1 MIERGG
7 AGSEQA
13 SGDHGEIGIAGSE
26 PHEDERPLFVQADE
40 KLARTGGDDL
50 GGDFGG
56 TQAEGFGH
64 VGAAEELDQE
74 APAAGFQ
81 VGGLGSQHQPLR
93 FLGRLSQR
101 RGPQAVVAG
110 GDDASP
116 RRAREGANALGN
128 LRGDGVGVKQ
138 HLEEGIRGDEVA
150 QQRRRAGEL
159 PALREIEEGLL
170 GRLVLDPFGHAFAQ
184 PDPGG
189 KTRQFGT
196 PEARYQD
203 RLTSLEAFDERYS
216 YLDRLPRSQ
225 TLVTQRHDGID
236 HPVVWV
242 NASGP
247 YRTVY
252 DALGHGVAAYD
263 SLSRRRLLA
272 RESLWLLDV
281 DDNLVR
287 SI

>member
-203 RLTSLEAFDERYS
+203 RLTSLEAFDERFGQKVHGHS
-216 YLDRLPRSQ
+216 LRAIGSKVEWQRTRRETTQLGNHKLHSSQ
-225 TLVTQRHDGID
+225 TTCGREQGKGRKLYPIV
-236 HPVVWV
+236 
-242 NASGP
+242 
-247 YRTVY
+247 
-252 DALGHGVAAYD
+252 ALAYT
-263 SLSRRRLLA
+263 
-272 RESLWLLDV
+272 
-281 DDNLVR
+281 
-287 SI
+287 